1 MTIIITNVYDF
12 DYLLNKNKYVLA
24 FFTSK
29 WCIQCRELKTKIR
42 ELSNKT
48 TNKKYQHIK
57 FAEIDVQYNNTL
69 MLKYEIEYLPTTII
83 FIDGCET
90 YRIVGESEDSII
102 SYLDE
107 ISQC

>member
-1 MTIIITNVYDF
+1 
-12 DYLLNKNKYVLA
+12 
-24 FFTSK
+24 
-29 WCIQCRELKTKIR
+29 
-42 ELSNKT
+42 
-48 TNKKYQHIK
+48 
-57 FAEIDVQYNNTL
+57 